1 MEYLTYKQF
10 ITRYPDWFKMG
21 TCYQEYLDEYYYYK
35 NDYYEGHIEG
45 YS

>member
-10 ITRYPDWFKMG
+10 ITRYPDWFKW
-21 TCYQEYLDEYYYYK
+21 TSYQEYLDEYYYYK
-35 NDYYEGHIEG
+35 NDHYEGHIEG